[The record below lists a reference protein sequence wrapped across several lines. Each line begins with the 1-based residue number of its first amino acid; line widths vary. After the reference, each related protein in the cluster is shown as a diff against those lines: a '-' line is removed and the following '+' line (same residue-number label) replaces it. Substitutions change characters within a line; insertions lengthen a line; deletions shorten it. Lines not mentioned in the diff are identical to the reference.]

1 MVIGTV
7 VNVSGR
13 KVTVAIGGC
22 RIEVEFTVENK
33 IKEGDHVT
41 VG

>member
-22 RIEVEFTVENK
+22 RIEVEFTVKIE
-33 IKEGDHVT
+33 IKEGDSVT
-41 VG
+41 IG